1 MYKRQAPAGPAPEG
15 WVVGVDHAEVLRRL
29 TINDERVA
37 DGAGLGDDA
46 LSGRD
51 RALVRIAAAVAV
63 GASVPTYGAEIDGA
77 VEAGVDAAEVVG
89 VLAAVVPVVGLP
101 TVVAAAPRVALALG
115 LEPVEGWDDEDGT
128 GHAAGSASSDGA
140 HRRPG

>member
-1 MYKRQAPAGPAPEG
+1 M
-15 WVVGVDHAEVLRRL
+15 DHAEVLRRL

-46 LSGRD
+46 LTGRD

-115 LEPVEGWDDEDGT
+115 LEPVEGWGDADGAAEDRT
-128 GHAAGSASSDGA
+128 SSDGA
-140 HRRPG
+140 RRPG

>member
-1 MYKRQAPAGPAPEG
+1 M
-15 WVVGVDHAEVLRRL
+15 VGVDHAEVLRRL

-46 LSGRD
+46 LCGRD

-77 VEAGVDAAEVVG
+77 VEAGVDPAEVVG

-115 LEPVEGWDDEDGT
+115 LEPVEGWDDEVGT
-128 GHAAGSASSDGA
+128 GHAAGSGSSDGA

>member
-1 MYKRQAPAGPAPEG
+1 M
-15 WVVGVDHAEVLRRL
+15 DHAEVLRRL
-29 TINDERVA
+29 AVNDESVV
-37 DGAGLGDDA
+37 DGGATGDDA

-89 VLAAVVPVVGLP
+89 VLMAVVPVVGLP

-115 LEPVEGWDDEDGT
+115 LEPVEGWDD
-128 GHAAGSASSDGA
+128 AAE
-140 HRRPG
+140 PGVPGDFPRSG

>member
-1 MYKRQAPAGPAPEG
+1 M
-15 WVVGVDHAEVLRRL
+15 VGVDHAEVLRRL

-115 LEPVEGWDDEDGT
+115 LEPVEGWGDADAAAEDG
-128 GHAAGSASSDGA
+128 ASSDGA

>member
-1 MYKRQAPAGPAPEG
+1 M
-15 WVVGVDHAEVLRRL
+15 VGVDHAEVLRRL

-128 GHAAGSASSDGA
+128 GRTAGSGSSDGA

>member
-1 MYKRQAPAGPAPEG
+1 M
-15 WVVGVDHAEVLRRL
+15 VGVDHAEVLRRL

-37 DGAGLGDDA
+37 DGAALGDDA

-63 GASVPTYGAEIDGA
+63 GASVPTYGAEIDAA
-77 VEAGVDAAEVVG
+77 VEAGIDPAEVVG

-115 LEPVEGWDDEDGT
+115 LEPVEGWDDAD
-128 GHAAGSASSDGA
+128 AAADDAAAEGA
-140 HRRPG
+140 PRRPG

>member
-1 MYKRQAPAGPAPEG
+1 M
-15 WVVGVDHAEVLRRL
+15 VGMDHAEVLRRL

-37 DGAGLGDDA
+37 DGAALGDDA
-46 LSGRD
+46 LSARD

-63 GASVPTYGAEIDGA
+63 GASVPTYGAEIDAA
-77 VEAGVDAAEVVG
+77 VEAGIDPAEVVG

-115 LEPVEGWDDEDGT
+115 LEPVEGWDDAGGPVDDGAPGDGT
-128 GHAAGSASSDGA
+128 P
-140 HRRPG
+140 RRPG